1 MVSPWVILTAAIVSL
16 ALGLW
21 GVVTL
26 SGDRR
31 RTQDLEDSMGTVGNR
46 ASSSVGPF
54 RVPSAEH
61 ALGFS
66 DAE

>member
-31 RTQDLEDSMGTVGNR
+31 RTQDLEDSKRGW
-46 ASSSVGPF
+46 PF